1 VLVVKTIARV
11 ERDSNDKPLSP
22 VALKKVT
29 IVPEGQP
36 VPPSPAPK
44 P

>member
-1 VLVVKTIARV
+1 LVVKTIARV
-11 ERDSNDKPLSP
+11 DRDTDDKPVTP
-22 VALKKVT
+22 VILRKVT

-36 VPPSPAPK
+36 VPAAPQ